1 MKKVLIFLTALLVGI
16 FVQNA
21 TYGQNK
27 GKPFEKEWKTVDS
40 LNRKGLPKSALE
52 VVEKI
57 YAKAKADKNNDQII
71 KAVIHRMKYINASE
85 EHAFRNLL
93 KDIDKEIAESTFPNQ
108 NVLHSIKA
116 EMYWMYYNNNRYK
129 ILKRTNTMGYKS
141 DDIET
146 WTLDQLTDKVIKHYL
161 ASLENKDSLKMV
173 ASKIYDET
181 IKQGYSAREVRPTL
195 YDFLAQRA
203 FQFFQSTEVTLT
215 RPADFFQLK
224 EAEYFGSASE
234 FSELKVTNS
243 DSLSLHYQAVVIL
256 QDWLKFRVKDNK
268 RLALIDLDLKRLQ
281 FVYNKSVHP
290 NKEQLYLKAL
300 EKLQNEN
307 LENEEYAEITYY
319 IAQYYNKRAAKY
331 NFENELTHQFKYDKK
346 KAIEICENAIEK
358 YPKSFGAQMCNSLK
372 ASILNASLNFTVEN
386 LLAPNQRFP
395 LLVSYRN
402 IQKVYTMIG
411 KIDPKQLDKLY
422 DKHYGDK
429 LYDQIKKSVKVVQT
443 SSFELKGTDDYN
455 GHTTELL
462 MSQLPVGTYVVF
474 VANNEKFGYK
484 KNTTS
489 YAVITVTGL
498 AYIQRTISDGSIEYH
513 IMDRASG
520 KPLKDVRVKAWY
532 EKYNYT
538 LRKYQRKL
546 VGEYTTNGQGYF
558 KLQSNQ
564 KLGSKNIQLE
574 LFYGSDYYNS
584 NSSNYLYYRNYKP
597 TMNRKVFLFTDRAI
611 YRPGQTIYYKGIML
625 NTDGEKNE
633 LAIKAKTSVIFYD
646 VNRQKV
652 ATQDVTSNEYGSFSG
667 SFEIPRGLLNGNM
680 QLYCY
685 YGSKYVS
692 VEEYKRPKFKVEVLP
707 LKGNYVLNDSVK
719 VSGKAVAFAGSMI
732 TDAQVKY
739 RIVRKPVWRGW
750 WYWRI
755 PTKETQMA
763 EGVATTNEK
772 GEFDIKFVALP
783 DLSYGKSD
791 HLLFNYDISVD
802 VTDLNGETHSATKK
816 MLVGYTS
823 LQLSLGINEKEAK
836 GNIDKVKISTTNVN
850 GEFVEAKGEVKIY
863 SLKKLDQPL
872 RSRVWNTPDEFSYTK
887 ESWNQL
893 YAGNEYNNE
902 NDLRKRA
909 KDKLLLTKSFNT
921 ANSKELDLSDIRRW
935 NSGVYVAESTSED
948 AFGNK
953 IEWKNYFTLYS
964 DEGNDIPDKVIDW
977 FVAVKTTCEPGE
989 KAKFLI
995 GSSISGIDLIY
1006 EIEHRGELVKKE
1018 WIKTDGKQKTIEIP
1032 ITEEHR
1038 GNLSVH
1044 FTFLKNNRL
1053 YKHDET
1059 IIVPRTDK
1067 KLDITFETF
1076 RDKLYPGQDEEWKIK
1091 IKGKNGEKVAGE
1103 MLATLYDASLDQ
1115 FRANSWN
1122 FSIYRSYY
1130 SNLNWKA
1137 NIYGTSKGR
1146 VFSKNLNPYVS
1157 MPYRSYD
1164 YLNWF
1169 GFSYYSYDRF
1179 YNYAYDAETEEGLDE
1194 VVVVGYGENEK
1205 STKRRSK
1212 NGGKKKTA
1220 MPSMAVKEEAN
1231 LNGNGDDD
1239 VEEETNE
1246 EVSGLVTKPGGGE
1259 DLGDVKV
1266 RTNFNETAFFYP
1278 HLQTNAEGEVIVK
1291 FKIPESLTTWKMM
1304 GFAHTS
1310 DLKYGFVENELKTQ
1324 KDLMLLPN
1332 EPRFFRQN
1340 DEIEF
1345 PVKISNLTKEKMTGV
1360 AQLELFDAIT
1370 MKPVEGIFNKK
1381 ETAQKNFSVDGNG
1394 NTNLSW
1400 KLNIPDYLGAVTY
1413 KVVAKAGN
1421 FSDGEQKA
1429 LPVLSNRMLVTETL
1443 PLPIRG
1449 KQTKDYELTKLV
1461 KSKKS
1466 ASLKNFKL
1474 TLEYSSNPAWY
1485 AIQALPYIME
1495 YPYECAE
1502 QTFSRLYANSI
1513 ASHIANSSPK
1523 VKRVFDSWKN
1533 TPGSKSLLSNLEK
1546 NQELKSALLEETPW
1560 VLQAGNESER
1570 KRRIGVLFDLNRM
1583 ADELGRA
1590 TRKLQKDQSS
1600 NGGFPW
1606 FKGMPESRYI
1616 TQHIVTGFGH
1626 LDKLGVK
1633 SVREDTKTWQMV
1645 KSAINYLDSR
1655 IREDYNDLKRYY
1667 KKEEDL
1673 KKNHLSYIAIHYL
1686 YGRSF
1691 FKDIPV
1697 PKRSKEAYDY
1707 FMEQSEKYWL
1717 SQGLYAKGMIALY
1730 LNRYDKSKVA
1740 ADITKSLKEF
1750 SIENE
1755 EMGRYWKDNVSG
1767 YYWYQAPIETHAL
1780 MIEVFNEVAKSQQDV
1795 EALKVWLLKQKQTQ
1809 DWKTTKATTEAIYAL
1824 LLTGANWLESDEL
1837 VKIKLGKQV
1846 IDPKKMDDVKIEAGT
1861 GYFKT
1866 SWSGSDIKPEMGK
1879 VHLEKV
1885 DDGIAWGGLYWQYF
1899 EDLDKIT
1906 PHETPLKLNKKLFV
1920 ERITDRGKAIEAI
1933 TKKTKLVVGD
1943 KVIVRIEL
1951 RVDRAMEYI
1960 HMKDMRASGFE
1971 PINVFSSYKYQ
1982 DGLGYY
1988 ESTKDAATNFFM
2000 SYLPKGTYVFEYPLR
2015 VTHKGDFSNGITT
2028 IQCMYAPEFSS
2039 HSEGVRVKVD

>member
-1 MKKVLIFLTALLVGI
+1 MKKILIFLTAFLLGM
-16 FVQNA
+16 FVHLNVQ
-21 TYGQNK
+21 GQDK
-27 GKPFEKEWKTVDS
+27 GKLYKKEWKTVDS

-57 YAKAKADKNNDQII
+57 YEKAKANKDNDQIL
-71 KAVIHRMKYINASE
+71 KAVVHRMKYINASE
-85 EHAFRNLL
+85 EKAFTRLL
-93 KDIDKEIAESTFPNQ
+93 NDVDKEIAESIFPNQ
-108 NVLHSIKA
+108 NMLHSMKA

-129 ILKRTNTMGYKS
+129 ILRRTNTMGYKS

-161 ASLENKDSLKMV
+161 ASLENKDSLFKTDIKV
-173 ASKIYDET
+173 YDEI
-181 IKQGYSAREVRPTL
+181 IKFGFSAREVRPTL
-195 YDFLAQRA
+195 YDFLVQRA
-203 FQFFQSTEVTLT
+203 FQFYQTTEVTLT

-224 EAEYFGSASE
+224 EAEYFGSAKG
-234 FSELKVTNS
+234 FTTLKVKSS
-243 DSLSLHYQAVVIL
+243 DSLSLHYQAIVIL
-256 QDWLKFRVKDNK
+256 QEWLEFRLNDDKH
-268 RLALIDLDLKRLQ
+268 LAQVDLDLKRLQ
-281 FVYNKSVHP
+281 FVYNNSVHP
-290 NKEQLYLKAL
+290 NKDVLYLDAL
-300 EKLQNEN
+300 KKLQQEN
-307 LENEEYAEITYY
+307 IDKEEYAEVSYY
-319 IAQYYNKRAAKY
+319 IAQYYNGRASKY
-331 NFENELTHQFKYDKK
+331 NAENKLTHQFKYDKK
-346 KAIEICENAIEK
+346 TAIDICDKAVEK
-358 YPKSFGAQMCNSLK
+358 FPKSFGAQMCKSLK
-372 ASILNASLNFTVEN
+372 AKILAASLNFTVEN
-386 LLAPNQRFP
+386 LLGPNKRFP
-395 LLVSYRN
+395 LLVNYRN
-402 IQKVYTMIG
+402 ISKVYTMVG

-429 LYDQIKKSVKVVQT
+429 LYNQIKKSVKVVQNAA
-443 SSFELKGTDDYN
+443 FDLKGTDDYN
-455 GHTTELL
+455 NHTTELL
-462 MSQLPVGTYVVF
+462 TNQLPIGTYVVF
-474 VANNEKFGYK
+474 LANNEKFDFK

-489 YAVITVTGL
+489 YTVITVTGL
-498 AYIQRTISDGSIEYH
+498 AYIQRTVQDGSIEYH
-513 IMDRASG
+513 VMDRNTGAPING
-520 KPLKDVRVKAWY
+520 VKVKAWY

-538 LRKYQRKL
+538 LRKYQRKI
-546 VGEYTTNGQGYF
+546 VGEYTTNAQGYF
-558 KLQSNQ
+558 KIESKQ
-564 KLGSKNIQLE
+564 KLGSRNIQVE
-574 LFYGSDYYNS
+574 LFYGNDYYNS
-584 NSSNYLYYRNYKP
+584 RSSNYLYYRNYKP
-597 TMNRKVFLFTDRAI
+597 SATRKAFLFTDRAI

-625 NTDGEKNE
+625 STDGEKNE
-633 LAIKAKTSVIFYD
+633 LVTNNKTSVILYD

-652 ATQDVTSNEYGSFSG
+652 ATQEVTTNEYGSFSG
-667 SFEIPRGLLNGNM
+667 SFAIPRGLLNGNM

-707 LKGNYVLNDSVK
+707 LKGNYVLSDSVK
-719 VSGKAVAFAGSMI
+719 VTGKAVAFAGSMI

-755 PTKETQMA
+755 PTTEVQMA
-763 EGVATTNEK
+763 EGITKTNEK

-783 DLSYGKSD
+783 DLSFGKSE
-791 HLLFNYDISVD
+791 HLLFNYNISAD
-802 VTDLNGETHSATKK
+802 VTDLNGETHSASKK

-823 LQLSLGINEKEAK
+823 LQLGLGIKDKVAKED
-836 GNIDKVKISTTNVN
+836 IDKIEISTTNVN

-863 SLKKLDQPL
+863 SLKKLEQPL
-872 RSRVWNTPDEFSYTK
+872 RSRVWNTPDEFSYTV
-887 ESWNQL
+887 EEWNKL
-893 YAGNEYNNE
+893 YAGNEFNNE

-909 KDKLLLTKSFNT
+909 KDKLLLTTKFNT
-921 ANSKELDLSDIRRW
+921 AKSKELDLSDVKKW
-935 NSGVYVAESTSED
+935 ESGIYVSESTSED
-948 AFGNK
+948 VFGNK

-964 DEGNDIPDKVIDW
+964 LEDNTIPDKLIDW
-977 FVAVKTTCEPGE
+977 FVPVKTTCEPGE
-989 KAKFLI
+989 IAKFLI
-995 GSSISGIDLIY
+995 GSSINGIDLLY
-1006 EIEHRGELVKKE
+1006 EIENRGELVKKE

-1032 ITEEHR
+1032 VTEGNR
-1038 GNLSVH
+1038 GNFSVH
-1044 FTFLKNNRL
+1044 FTYLRNNRM
-1053 YKHDET
+1053 YKHNET
-1059 IIVPRTDK
+1059 IIVPRTNK

-1115 FRANSWN
+1115 FRANSFN

-1130 SNLNWKA
+1130 SALNWKV
-1137 NIYGTSKGR
+1137 NIFGTSRGR
-1146 VFSKNLNPYVS
+1146 VVSKNLNPYVS

-1169 GFSYYSYDRF
+1169 GFNYYSYDR
-1179 YNYAYDAETEEGLDE
+1179 YYSYDYEEGE
-1194 VVVVGYGENEK
+1194 VAMDDMVVSEK
-1205 STKRRSK
+1205 STKKRTK
-1212 NGGKKKTA
+1212 NGGKRKSV
-1220 MPSMAVKEEAN
+1220 MPSMVAKEESKT
-1231 LNGNGDDD
+1231 NGNDDRD
-1239 VEEETNE
+1239 EEEETE
-1246 EVSGLVTKPGGGE
+1246 AEPEDGEPGGDKG
-1259 DLGDVKV
+1259 LGDVKV

-1291 FKIPESLTTWKMM
+1291 FKIPESLTSWRMM
-1304 GFAHTS
+1304 GFAHTK
-1310 DLKYGFVENELKTQ
+1310 DLKYGFVTNELKTQ

-1332 EPRFFRQN
+1332 EPRFFRQS

-1345 PVKISNLTKEKMTGV
+1345 PVKISNLTKTKMTGV

-1370 MKPVEGIFNKK
+1370 MKPVEGIFDKK
-1381 ETAQKNFSVDGNG
+1381 ETVSKNFEVDSEGNSV
-1394 NTNLSW
+1394 LSW
-1400 KLNIPDYLGAVTY
+1400 KLQIPDNIGAVTY

-1429 LPVLSNRMLVTETL
+1429 LPVLSNRMLVTESL

-1466 ASLKNFKL
+1466 TSLKNFKL
-1474 TLEYSSNPAWY
+1474 TLEFSSNPAWY

-1570 KRRIGVLFDLNRM
+1570 KRRVGILFDLNRM

-1590 TRKLQKDQSS
+1590 TRKLQKTQSS
-1600 NGGFPW
+1600 NGGWPW
-1606 FKGMPESRYI
+1606 FEGMPESRYI

-1626 LDKLGVK
+1626 LDKLAVK
-1633 SVREDTKTWQMV
+1633 TVREDAKTWDMV
-1645 KSAINYLDSR
+1645 KNAIRYLDNR
-1655 IREDYNDLKRYY
+1655 IREDYNWLKRNY

-1673 KKNHLSYIAIHYL
+1673 KKNHLSHIAIHYL

-1691 FKDIPV
+1691 FTDIDV
-1697 PKRSKEAYDY
+1697 PKRSKEAFDY
-1707 FMEQSEKYWL
+1707 YLGQSEKYWL
-1717 SQGLYAKGMIALY
+1717 SQGLYSKGMISLY
-1730 LNRYDKSKVA
+1730 LSRYDKSGVA
-1740 ADITKSLKEF
+1740 ADIAKSLKEF
-1750 SIENE
+1750 STENE
-1755 EMGRYWKDNVSG
+1755 EMGMYWKDNVSG

-1780 MIEVFNEVAKSQQDV
+1780 MIEVFNEVAKNQTDV

-1824 LLTGANWLESDEL
+1824 LLTGADWLESDEL
-1837 VKIKLGKQV
+1837 VKIKLGKEE

-1866 SWSGSDIKPEMGK
+1866 SWSGADIKPEMGK

-1906 PHETPLKLNKKLFV
+1906 PHETPLKLDKKLFV

-1943 KVIVRIEL
+1943 KVIIRIEL

-1971 PINVFSSYKYQ
+1971 PINVFSRYKYQ

-2028 IQCMYAPEFSS
+2028 IQCMYAPEFTS
-2039 HSEGVRVKVD
+2039 HSEGVRVKVE

>member
-1 MKKVLIFLTALLVGI
+1 MKKTLIFLTALLVGI
-16 FVQNA
+16 FMQVNIQ
-21 TYGQNK
+21 GQVK
-27 GKPFEKEWKTVDS
+27 GKPYQKEWKTVDS
-40 LNRKGLPKSALE
+40 LNNKGLPKSALE
-52 VVEKI
+52 MVEKI
-57 YAKAKADKNNDQII
+57 YTKAKADKNNDQII
-71 KAVIHRMKYINASE
+71 KAVLHRMKYINASE
-85 EHAFRNLL
+85 EHAFKNLL
-93 KDIDKEIAESTFPNQ
+93 DDIDKEIAESTFPNQ
-108 NVLHSIKA
+108 NLLYSIKA
-116 EMYWMYYNNNRYK
+116 EMYWMYYNNNRYR
-129 ILKRTNTMGYKS
+129 ILERTNTIGAKT

-146 WTLDQLTDKVIKHYL
+146 WTLDQLTGEVIKQYL
-161 ASLENKDSLKMV
+161 LSLENRDSLIKTE
-173 ASKIYDET
+173 SKIYEET
-181 IKQGYSAREVRPTL
+181 IKFGSNAREIRPTL

-203 FQFFQSTEVTLT
+203 FQFFQNTEVTLT

-224 EAEYFGSASE
+224 EANYFGTAKE
-234 FSELKVTNS
+234 FTDLKVSSS
-243 DSLSLHYQAVVIL
+243 DSLSLHYQAVVVL
-256 QDWLKFRVKDNK
+256 QDWLKYRLSDNK
-268 RLALIDLDLKRLQ
+268 HLALVDLDLKRLQ
-281 FVYNKSVHP
+281 FVYHYSVHP
-290 NKEQLYLKAL
+290 DKDQLYLKAL
-300 EKLQNEN
+300 EKLQQEN
-307 LENEEYAEITYY
+307 LDKEEYAEISYY
-319 IAQYYNKRAAKY
+319 IAQYYNTRAAKY
-331 NFENELTHQFKYDKK
+331 NFENELTYQFKYDKK
-346 KAIEICENAIEK
+346 KALEICENAIEK
-358 YPKSFGAQMCNSLK
+358 YPKSYGAQMCKSLK
-372 ASILNASLNFTVEN
+372 AKILSASLNFTVEN
-386 LLAPNQRFP
+386 QLAPNQRFP
-395 LLVSYRN
+395 LLVNYRN
-402 IQKVYTMIG
+402 ISKVYTRIG

-429 LYDQIKKSVKVVQT
+429 LYEQIKKSVQVVQN
-443 SSFELKGTDDYN
+443 SSFDLKGTDDYN
-455 GHTTELL
+455 THNTELL
-462 MSQLPVGTYVVF
+462 MNQLPIGTYVVF
-474 VANNEKFGYK
+474 VANNEKFDYK

-489 YAVITVTGL
+489 YSVITVTGL

-513 IMDRASG
+513 VMDRTSG
-520 KPLKDVRVKAWY
+520 KPLKDVKVKAWY

-538 LRKYQRKL
+538 LRKYQKKL
-546 VGEYTTNGQGYF
+546 VGDYTTDAQGYF
-558 KLQSNQ
+558 KLQSDK
-564 KLGSKNIQLE
+564 KLGSKNITLE
-574 LFYGSDYYNS
+574 LFYGADYYNS
-584 NSSNYLYYRNYKP
+584 NSSNYLYYRNYQP
-597 TMNRKVFLFTDRAI
+597 SMSRKVFLFTDRAI

-625 NTDGEKNE
+625 NSDGEKNE
-633 LAIKAKTSVIFYD
+633 LSVNSKTSVILYD
-646 VNRQKV
+646 VNHQKV
-652 ATQDVTSNEYGSFSG
+652 ATHDVTTNEFGSFSG

-755 PTKETQMA
+755 PTTEVQMA
-763 EGVATTNEK
+763 EGIATTNEK
-772 GEFDIKFVALP
+772 GEFDVKFVALP
-783 DLSYGKSD
+783 DLSYGKSE
-791 HLLFNYDISVD
+791 HLLFSYDISVD
-802 VTDLNGETHSATKK
+802 VTDLNGETHSASKR

-823 LQLSLGINEKEAK
+823 LQLNLDLNAKEAK
-836 GNIDKVKISTTNVN
+836 ENINKVKISTTNVN

-863 SLKKLDQPL
+863 SLKRLEQPL
-872 RSRVWNTPDEFSYTK
+872 RNRVWDTPDEYTYTK
-887 ESWNQL
+887 DSWNQL

-902 NDLRKRA
+902 NDLRKRE

-921 ANSKELDLSDIRRW
+921 ENLKELDLSEIKGW
-935 NSGVYVAESTSED
+935 ETGVYVAESTSED

-964 DEGNDIPDKVIDW
+964 LEGNIIPDKVIDW
-977 FVAVKTTCEPGE
+977 FVPVKTTCEPGE
-989 KAKFLI
+989 KAKFLV
-995 GSSISGIDLIY
+995 GSSISDIDVIY
-1006 EIEHRGELVKKE
+1006 EIEHRGDLVKKE
-1018 WIKTDGKQKTIEIP
+1018 WLKTDGNQKVIEIP

-1044 FTFLKNNRL
+1044 FTFLRNNRL

-1059 IIVPRTDK
+1059 IIVPRTNK
-1067 KLDITFETF
+1067 ELDITFETF

-1115 FRANSWN
+1115 FRPNNWN

-1137 NIYGTSKGR
+1137 NIFGTSRGR
-1146 VFSKNLNPYVS
+1146 VVSRDLNPYVS

-1169 GFSYYSYDRF
+1169 GFSYYSYDRYF
-1179 YNYAYDAETEEGLDE
+1179 DYSYAEEGEMEEDM
-1194 VVVVGYGENEK
+1194 VVMDK
-1205 STKRRSK
+1205 PSDKRTK
-1212 NGGKKKTA
+1212 NGGKKKSV
-1220 MPSMAVKEEAN
+1220 MPSMATKEEQKA
-1231 LNGNGDDD
+1231 NGDDD
-1239 VEEETNE
+1239 VDEELNE
-1246 EVSGLVTKPGGGE
+1246 QVSGLVTEPGGGE

-1278 HLQTNAEGEVIVK
+1278 HLETNAEGEVIVK
-1291 FKIPESLTTWKMM
+1291 FKIPESLTSWKMM
-1304 GFAHTS
+1304 GFAHTK
-1310 DLKYGFVENELKTQ
+1310 DLKYGFVTNELKTQ

-1340 DEIEF
+1340 DMIEF
-1345 PVKISNLTKEKMTGV
+1345 PVKISNLTKNKMKGV

-1370 MKPVEGIFNKK
+1370 MKPVEGIFDKK
-1381 ETAQKNFSVDGNG
+1381 ETAQKNFEVDGEG

-1400 KLNIPDYLGAVTY
+1400 KLQIPDYIGAVTY

-1429 LPVLSNRMLVTETL
+1429 LPVLSNRMMVTESL

-1466 ASLKNFKL
+1466 GSLKNFKL

-1533 TPGSKSLLSNLEK
+1533 TPGSKALLSNLEK

-1560 VLQAGNESER
+1560 VLQAGNETER
-1570 KRRIGVLFDLNRM
+1570 KHRIGVLFDLNRM

-1590 TRKLQKDQSS
+1590 TIKLQKTQSS
-1600 NGGFPW
+1600 NGGWPW
-1606 FKGMPESRYI
+1606 FEGMPESRYI

-1633 SVREDTKTWQMV
+1633 NVRDDAKTWQMV
-1645 KSAINYLDSR
+1645 KNAINYLDDR
-1655 IREDYNDLKRYY
+1655 IREDYNYLKRHY

-1673 KKNHLSYIAIHYL
+1673 KKNHLSQIAIHYL

-1691 FKDIPV
+1691 FKDIEV

-1707 FMEQSEKYWL
+1707 YMEQSEKYWL
-1717 SQGLYAKGMIALY
+1717 SQGLYSKGMLALY
-1730 LNRYDKSKVA
+1730 LSRYDKSKVA
-1740 ADITKSLKEF
+1740 ADITKSLREF
-1750 SIENE
+1750 STENE
-1755 EMGRYWKDNVSG
+1755 EMGRYWKDNVAG

-1780 MIEVFNEVAKSQQDV
+1780 MIEVFNEVAKNQADV
-1795 EALKVWLLKQKQTQ
+1795 DALKVWLLKQKQTQ
-1809 DWKTTKATTEAIYAL
+1809 DWKTTKATTEAVYAL

-1837 VKIKLGKQV
+1837 VKIKLGDEV
-1846 IDPKKMDDVKIEAGT
+1846 VDPKKMDDVKIEAGT

-1866 SWSGSDIKPEMGK
+1866 SWG
-1879 VHLEKV
+1879 
-1885 DDGIAWGGLYWQYF
+1885 
-1899 EDLDKIT
+1899 
-1906 PHETPLKLNKKLFV
+1906 
-1920 ERITDRGKAIEAI
+1920 R
-1933 TKKTKLVVGD
+1933 
-1943 KVIVRIEL
+1943 
-1951 RVDRAMEYI
+1951 
-1960 HMKDMRASGFE
+1960 
-1971 PINVFSSYKYQ
+1971 
-1982 DGLGYY
+1982 
-1988 ESTKDAATNFFM
+1988 
-2000 SYLPKGTYVFEYPLR
+2000 
-2015 VTHKGDFSNGITT
+2015 
-2028 IQCMYAPEFSS
+2028 
-2039 HSEGVRVKVD
+2039 SEN